1 MARSSGGSYGQVKA
15 MLHFERCTTFV
26 RLLRKKLAFS
36 VVDADTAPWANIG
49 SQTAQNF
56 EMRAQEHLRAISA
69 YGIFIAEPTEDSQA
83 LAR

>member
-1 MARSSGGSYGQVKA
+1 M
-15 MLHFERCTTFV
+15 
-26 RLLRKKLAFS
+26 RLLGKEMAFS
-36 VVDADTAPWANIG
+36 AVDTDTAPWANIG

-56 EMRAQEHLRAISA
+56 EMRAEEHLRAISA

>member
-1 MARSSGGSYGQVKA
+1 MISFREAHNICALV
-15 MLHFERCTTFV
+15 
-26 RLLRKKLAFS
+26 RKKLAFS
-36 VVDADTAPWANIG
+36 AVDADTAPWANIG

-69 YGIFIAEPTEDSQA
+69 YGIFIAKPTEDSQA